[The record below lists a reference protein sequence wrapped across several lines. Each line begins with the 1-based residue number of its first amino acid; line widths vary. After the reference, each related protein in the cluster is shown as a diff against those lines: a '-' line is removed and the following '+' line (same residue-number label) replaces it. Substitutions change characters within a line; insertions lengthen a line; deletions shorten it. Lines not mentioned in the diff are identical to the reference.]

1 MEKICTRYW
10 IRYADDPDR
19 IKVVENCAMD
29 ELGGKLLEK
38 MQEKPFGTRWVVSMG
53 VDMHE
58 DPQNPLAQERMA
70 WLTVDEVRVL
80 ETEHVAMPPMTDT
93 EIATMKYNKEPLGK
107 RITGAVKLILGR
119 L

>member
-10 IRYADDPDR
+10 LRYADDPDR
-19 IKVVENCAMD
+19 MKVVENCAMD

-38 MQEKPFGTRWVVSMG
+38 MREKPFGTRWVVSMG
-53 VDMHE
+53 MDIHE
-58 DPQNPLAQERMA
+58 DPQNPLAQERLL
-70 WLTVDEVRVL
+70 WLDVDEVHTL
-80 ETEHVAMPPMTDT
+80 EIDRVAMPPMTDT

-107 RITGAVKLILGR
+107 RIAGAAKLILGR

>member
-10 IRYADDPDR
+10 LRYTDDKDC
-19 IKVVENCAMD
+19 IESVENYAMN
-29 ELGGKLLEK
+29 ELGNMLIDEMRK
-38 MQEKPFGTRWVVSMG
+38 KPLGTRWVVSMG
-53 VDMHE
+53 VDIHN
-58 DPQNPLAQERMA
+58 DPRDALVQERMA
-70 WLTVDEVRVL
+70 WLNVDEVRVL
-80 ETEHVAMPPMTDT
+80 ETEHVATPPMTDT